1 MPPKRSFTW
10 VFFTIAVILTFWLQ
24 TVWMQSRQLVEIPY
38 SEFQTLLK
46 TKGIDNLNI
55 SDQYIRGQFKTPRA
69 DNKTEFY
76 TVRVSEDLAKELD
89 GTGVTYLSVV
99 ESTFLRDLLSWT
111 IPALIFIGAWVFIG
125 RMLAARGG
133 IGGGLMTVGK
143 SRAKLYVETDVRTT
157 FADVAGVDEA
167 KDELR
172 EVVEFLKN
180 PEHYSRLGARMP
192 KGILLVGPPGTGKT
206 LLAKAVAGE
215 ARVPFFSISGSEFVE
230 LFVGVGAARVRDL
243 FEKARE
249 KAPCIIFIDEL
260 DALGKVRATQIM
272 SGGHDEKEQTLN
284 QLLAELDGFDTK
296 SGIILLAATNRPEIL
311 DPALLRAGR
320 FDRQILVDRPD
331 KKGREAI
338 LRVHLSKI
346 KYEHD
351 LEIDHIA
358 ALTSG
363 FTGADL
369 ANLVNE
375 AALVATRRNSEIV
388 DKNDFILAIER
399 IVAGL
404 EKRSRILNPKER
416 RTVAYHEMGHAIVA
430 GAIAGTDR
438 PQKVSIIPRGIGAL
452 GYTIQRPTED
462 RYIVT
467 REELIE
473 KMAVLLGGRG
483 AELLVFNEFSTGA
496 ADDLVKVTNIAEA
509 LVTKYGM
516 SPTIGMVVYEQQMS
530 PFLESPL
537 QGHEIRN
544 YSEDT
549 AHLID
554 LEIKKV
560 IDMAIQMTKK
570 ILSQNR
576 AVLEEGAQLLLEK
589 ETLSEGDL
597 KLLFNKL
604 VPAKVSVQA
613 LGSESQPPLDV

>member
-1 MPPKRSFTW
+1 MPPKKNLSWLFFSFAI
-10 VFFTIAVILTFWLQ
+10 IAVFWLQ
-24 TVWMQSRQLVEIPY
+24 AIWMQSRQIAEIPY
-38 SEFQTLLK
+38 SQFQTMLK
-46 TKGIDNLNI
+46 ANEIDNLNI
-55 SDQYIRGQFKTPRA
+55 SEQYIRGQFKKPRS
-69 DNKTEFY
+69 DGKTEFF
-76 TVRVSEDLAKELD
+76 TARVPEDLAKELD
-89 GTGVTYLSVV
+89 TSGVTYLRVI
-99 ESTFLRDLLSWT
+99 ESTFLRDFLSWT
-111 IPALIFIGAWVFIG
+111 IPALIFIGAWIFIG
-125 RMLAARGG
+125 RMMATKGG
-133 IGGGLMTVGK
+133 LGGGLMSVGK
-143 SRAKLYVETDVRTT
+143 SRAKLYVETDVKTT
-157 FADVAGVDEA
+157 FANVAGVDEA
-167 KDELR
+167 IDELR

-215 ARVPFFSISGSEFVE
+215 AKVPFFSISGSEFVE

-284 QLLAELDGFDTK
+284 QLLAELDGFDTT

-320 FDRQILVDRPD
+320 FDRQVLVDRPD
-331 KKGREAI
+331 KKGRDAI
-338 LRVHLSKI
+338 LRVHLKNI
-346 KYEHD
+346 KYD
-351 LEIDHIA
+351 ASLEIDHIA

-375 AALVATRRNSEIV
+375 AALVATRRNSATV
-388 DKNDFILAIER
+388 DKNDFVLAIER

-404 EKRSRILNPKER
+404 EKKSRILNPKER

-430 GAIAGTDR
+430 GSIPGCDR

-467 REELIE
+467 REELIH

-483 AELLVFNEFSTGA
+483 AEILIFNEFSTGA
-496 ADDLVKVTNIAEA
+496 ADDLVKITNIAEA

-516 SPTIGMVVYEQQMS
+516 SPSIGMVVYEQQLS

-537 QGHEIRN
+537 QGHEIRH

-554 LEIKKV
+554 MEIKNV
-560 IDMAIQMTKK
+560 IEVAMK
-570 ILSQNR
+570 ITDQILRQNR
-576 AVLEEGAQLLLEK
+576 DILEAGAQLLLEK
-589 ETLSEGDL
+589 ETLTENDL
-597 KLLFNKL
+597 KSLFVKL
-604 VPAKVSVQA
+604 VPAEISINSLWRSLKM
-613 LGSESQPPLDV
+613 